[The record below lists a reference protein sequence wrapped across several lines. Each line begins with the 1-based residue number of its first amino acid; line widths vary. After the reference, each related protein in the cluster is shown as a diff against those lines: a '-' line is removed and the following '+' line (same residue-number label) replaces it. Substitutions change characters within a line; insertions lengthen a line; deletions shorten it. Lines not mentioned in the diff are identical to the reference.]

1 MTFQPK
7 RKLRSLPFHH
17 QADERF
23 PFQSNTYDTSHEK
36 KKLNFDLCAEQ
47 TSRNQDLMCVCT
59 AAETQVSDKFSAQL
73 DKTPLKKKTVCDYC
87 TQSRLEKYA
96 RDVSEGALIM
106 TVVELHFKT

>member
-1 MTFQPK
+1 MLMRGFLFKATLTTRHTK
-7 RKLRSLPFHH
+7 K
-17 QADERF
+17 
-23 PFQSNTYDTSHEK
+23 K

-59 AAETQVSDKFSAQL
+59 AAETQVSEKLSAQL
-73 DKTPLKKKTVCDYC
+73 DKTTPLKKKPVCDNC
-87 TQSRLEKYA
+87 TQGKLEKYA